1 MEQDAAKAAKTAD
14 AADVRCLRENVYA
27 RTVQVQG
34 KIQFLQRGVRL
45 GGTWGSCD
53 GPGGARADPDYTINP
68 GIPGNAARSRADIS
82 CREIQIQDKPD
93 GLRRR
98 GGRQTRMCEGGRMQ
112 GNLGL
117 TPVQAPCKGC
127 ADRHTG
133 CHTDCT
139 RYIAFRREADRYKQE
154 QSKDAARYATTRGCM
169 RTLHDAN
176 RAKREGRQ
184 HY

>member
-1 MEQDAAKAAKTAD
+1 
-14 AADVRCLRENVYA
+14 
-27 RTVQVQG
+27 
-34 KIQFLQRGVRL
+34 
-45 GGTWGSCD
+45 
-53 GPGGARADPDYTINP
+53 
-68 GIPGNAARSRADIS
+68 
-82 CREIQIQDKPD
+82 
-93 GLRRR
+93 
-98 GGRQTRMCEGGRMQ
+98 MQ

-133 CHTDCT
+133 CT

-154 QSKDAARYATTRGCM
+154 QSKDAARYETTRGCM

>member
-1 MEQDAAKAAKTAD
+1 MKKFVEMLLLFAAA
-14 AADVRCLRENVYA
+14 VFVS
-27 RTVQVQG
+27 
-34 KIQFLQRGVRL
+34 L
-45 GGTWGSCD
+45 GRCD
-53 GPGGARADPDYTINP
+53 GPGGARADPDHVLDP
-68 GIPGNAARSRADIS
+68 GISRNAACLRAGLSR
-82 CREIQIQDKPD
+82 REIQIQDKPD
-93 GLRRR
+93 GLCRR
-98 GGRQTRMCEGGRMQ
+98 GGRQARMCEGGRMQ

-154 QSKDAARYATTRGCM
+154 RLKDMTRCASTRGCM
-169 RTLHDAN
+169 RTLRDAN
-176 RAKREGRQ
+176 RARREGRQ

>member
-1 MEQDAAKAAKTAD
+1 
-14 AADVRCLRENVYA
+14 
-27 RTVQVQG
+27 
-34 KIQFLQRGVRL
+34 
-45 GGTWGSCD
+45 
-53 GPGGARADPDYTINP
+53 
-68 GIPGNAARSRADIS
+68 
-82 CREIQIQDKPD
+82 
-93 GLRRR
+93 
-98 GGRQTRMCEGGRMQ
+98 MQ

-133 CHTDCT
+133 CHMDCT

-169 RTLHDAN
+169 RTLRDAN
-176 RAKREGRQ
+176 RARREGRQ

>member
-1 MEQDAAKAAKTAD
+1 M
-14 AADVRCLRENVYA
+14 
-27 RTVQVQG
+27 QG
-34 KIQFLQRGVRL
+34 K
-45 GGTWGSCD
+45 
-53 GPGGARADPDYTINP
+53 
-68 GIPGNAARSRADIS
+68 
-82 CREIQIQDKPD
+82 
-93 GLRRR
+93 
-98 GGRQTRMCEGGRMQ
+98 
-112 GNLGL
+112 LGL

-154 QSKDAARYATTRGCM
+154 QSKDAAKYATTRGCM

>member
-1 MEQDAAKAAKTAD
+1 MNKTQRKPPRPPMQLTCDACGKTFMRAPSKYKAKYNFCSEACAWAAHGEA
-14 AADVRCLRENVYA
+14 VMGR
-27 RTVQVQG
+27 
-34 KIQFLQRGVRL
+34 
-45 GGTWGSCD
+45 
-53 GPGGARADPDYTINP
+53 ARADPDYTINP

-93 GLRRR
+93 GLRRC
-98 GGRQTRMCEGGRMQ
+98 GKRQAGMCEGGRMQ

>member
-1 MEQDAAKAAKTAD
+1 
-14 AADVRCLRENVYA
+14 
-27 RTVQVQG
+27 
-34 KIQFLQRGVRL
+34 
-45 GGTWGSCD
+45 
-53 GPGGARADPDYTINP
+53 
-68 GIPGNAARSRADIS
+68 
-82 CREIQIQDKPD
+82 
-93 GLRRR
+93 
-98 GGRQTRMCEGGRMQ
+98 MCESGRMQ